1 MRRWL
6 PWIVA
11 AIFAAAFVVL
21 LIAKH
26 GGSSDDV
33 NGVTQDASG
42 RRVTAWIDPMYSQ
55 GPPHIYKSNHPGR
68 APDCGMQLVPV
79 YTDATTTAA
88 SSTVAG
94 YATVSVPAQ
103 RQQFIGVK
111 LATAELR
118 DLSRTIRTTG
128 RVAVDERRTAQVRT
142 KFDGFA
148 ETLYVNFTG
157 QPVRRGDPLLAVY
170 SPDLLATQNELLLAE
185 RTHSDLGRTLADAAR
200 TRLRLFDMSATDI
213 DRVARTSKPMRD
225 VIVRSPVAGVV
236 MTKNVVAGARVMPSD
251 TLYEIAD
258 LSHVWLLADVYE
270 AELPSVQVGAPAQ
283 VIVGGQTLAGRVTFI
298 GPIVAAQTR
307 TANVRIELDNAAG
320 LLKPDMYADVILQQP
335 QGASVSVPDSAVM
348 NTGTRSVVFVARGDG
363 TFEPRQV
370 MIGAKSDGFYAIRSG
385 VRSGERVVVDANF
398 LVDSESRLKAELSEM
413 KPETRSQKPE
423 EAIRVH

>member
-11 AIFAAAFVVL
+11 VIFAVAFVVVL
-21 LIAKH
+21 VAKR
-26 GGSSDDV
+26 GSSSNDV
-33 NGVTQDASG
+33 NGVTQDDSG

-68 APDCGMQLVPV
+68 APDCGMKLVPV
-79 YTDATTTAA
+79 YADATTITTVA

-94 YATVSVPAQ
+94 YANVGVTAQ
-103 RQQFIGVK
+103 RQQLIGVK

-142 KFDGFA
+142 KFEGFV

-157 QPVRRGDPLLAVY
+157 QSLRRGDPLLAVY
-170 SPDLLATQNELLLAE
+170 SPDLLATQNELILAE
-185 RTHSDLGRTLADAAR
+185 RNHSDLGRTLADAAR
-200 TRLRLFDMSATDI
+200 ARLRLFDMSAADI
-213 DRVARTSKPMRD
+213 DRVARTGKPMRD

-258 LSHVWLLADVYE
+258 LSRVWLLADVYE
-270 AELPSVQVGAPAQ
+270 AELPSIRVGAPAQ
-283 VIVGGQTLAGRVTFI
+283 VVIGGQTLAGRVTFI
-298 GPIVAAQTR
+298 GPVVAAATR
-307 TANVRIELDNAAG
+307 TANVRIELDNTAS

-335 QGASVSVPDSAVM
+335 QGASVAVPDSAVM
-348 NTGTRSVVFVARGDG
+348 NTGTRSVVFVARGNG

-370 MIGAKSDGFYAIRSG
+370 TTGAKADGFYAIRSG
-385 VRSGERVVVDANF
+385 VRAGERVVVDANF
-398 LVDSESRLKAELSEM
+398 LVDSESRLKSALSQM
-413 KPETRSQKPE
+413 NGSAQ
-423 EAIRVH
+423 

>member
-1 MRRWL
+1 MTRWL
-6 PWIVA
+6 PWLVS
-11 AIFAAAFVVL
+11 AIFAAAFVVV
-21 LIAKH
+21 LIAKR
-26 GGSSDDV
+26 GSTSNEI
-33 NGVTQDASG
+33 NGVTQDDSG

-55 GPPHIYKSNHPGR
+55 GPPHVYKSIHPGR
-68 APDCGMQLVPV
+68 APDCGMKLVPV
-79 YTDATTTAA
+79 YADEGTTTAA
-88 SSTVAG
+88 SSTVSG
-94 YATVSVPAQ
+94 YANVSVPAQ
-103 RQQFIGVK
+103 RQQLIGVK

-157 QPVRRGDPLLAVY
+157 QPVRRGDPLLAIY
-170 SPDLLATQNELLLAE
+170 SPDLLATQNELILAG
-185 RTHSDLGRTLADAAR
+185 RNPSDLGRTLADAAR
-200 TRLRLFDMSATDI
+200 TRLRLWDMSAADI

-225 VIVRSPVAGVV
+225 VIVRSPVTGVV

-270 AELPSVQVGAPAQ
+270 AELPAVHVGAPAQ
-283 VIVGGQTLAGRVTFI
+283 VVVGGQTLAGRVMFI

-320 LLKPDMYADVILQQP
+320 LLKPDMYADVILQQS
-335 QGASVSVPDSAVM
+335 QGASVAIPDSAVM
-348 NTGTRSVVFVARGDG
+348 NTGTRSVVFVARGNG

-370 MIGAKSDGFYAIRSG
+370 TTGAKADGFYSIRSG
-385 VRSGERVVVDANF
+385 VQAGERVVIDANF
-398 LVDSESRLKAELSEM
+398 LVDSESRLKSALSQM
-413 KPETRSQKPE
+413 NGSKP
-423 EAIRVH
+423 